1 MSTPAKIPNLL
12 EDGPQ
17 GMLSDSFLA
26 CVDLLRDGIEGCGEP
41 EAHLD
46 FLLPP
51 GKRTMQLWL
60 EEASYDR
67 LYLWPLAAS
76 TWRRNIQHL
85 NHCLSERRHEA
96 LSRPGMNTYVPLVEL
111 RRTIARVRETLLEAV
126 DGSKRSLR
134 QVEHRFDGEAQNGM
148 KLAVPAFSHL
158 LNELNKLD
166 RELNDEIHLIIG
178 AVTVQDSAFM
188 KEQTVR
194 MEQQA
199 ERATLLTFL
208 AAIYLPLTLVTGIFG
223 MNIKEIDQGAP
234 TFRACLAALGIAAVC
249 TILLVL
255 CYRYRK
261 SWERLLSRR
270 KDRVDEEAF
279 KAA

>member
-1 MSTPAKIPNLL
+1 M
-12 EDGPQ
+12 
-17 GMLSDSFLA
+17 
-26 CVDLLRDGIEGCGEP
+26 
-41 EAHLD
+41 
-46 FLLPP
+46 
-51 GKRTMQLWL
+51 
-60 EEASYDR
+60 
-67 LYLWPLAAS
+67 
-76 TWRRNIQHL
+76 
-85 NHCLSERRHEA
+85 
-96 LSRPGMNTYVPLVEL
+96 
-111 RRTIARVRETLLEAV
+111 
-126 DGSKRSLR
+126 DGSKRFWR
-134 QVEHRFDGEAQNGM
+134 QVEHKFDSKAQNGI

-166 RELNDEIHLIIG
+166 KEPNDEIHLIIG

-223 MNIKEIDQGAP
+223 MNIREIDQGAP
-234 TFRACLAALGIAAVC
+234 TFRACLAALGIAAAC
-249 TILLVL
+249 TILFVL

-270 KDRVDEEAF
+270 KDRTDEEAF
-279 KAA
+279 KVT